1 MSDDPAL
8 DLSRPEFW
16 DVGKV
21 DAELRRVYDI
31 CAGCR
36 RCLPLC
42 PSFKVLFDRLDV
54 EAIDGDVEK
63 LPASDVKEVVDLCYQ
78 CKLCF
83 NHCPYTPP
91 HRWAVDFPRLML
103 RARAAEARRSG
114 VTWQDRMLGNAD
126 LVGKL
131 GSLTAPL
138 SNWMNEWSVHRAF
151 MQSVT
156 GIHRARRL
164 PKFYRPTFSSW
175 FKSTAKPASAEG
187 GRTTTRKVA
196 LFATCTVEYNA
207 PAIGRAAVRVL
218 ERNGVDVTVPE
229 QQCCGMP
236 YLDGGAVDQC
246 RALVRANVRTLADAV
261 REGRQI
267 VSPGPTCSYML
278 KQEYPWLEDSD
289 DARLVATNTRD
300 LFEYLARLHADGAL
314 DTRFT
319 KPVGEVTYHVPCHL
333 RAQNIGTKSAD
344 VLRAIPG
351 TTVNVVE
358 RCSAVDGTWGF
369 KTQYFDLSMTLAQP
383 LFDAVRAGGQATVA
397 TDCPLAA
404 LQISQGTGTE
414 PRHPIQVLAQAYGFD
429 ES

>member
-1 MSDDPAL
+1 MSEDPAL
-8 DLSRPEFW
+8 DLNRPEFW
-16 DVGKV
+16 DLGRV

-42 PSFKVLFDRLDV
+42 PSFKVMFDRLDV
-54 EAIDGDVEK
+54 DAVDGDVEK
-63 LPASDVKEVVDLCYQ
+63 LPVSDVKEVVDLCYQ

-114 VTWQDRMLGNAD
+114 VTFQDRILGNTD

-138 SNWMNEWSVHRAF
+138 SNWMNELGVHRAF
-151 MQSVT
+151 MQAVA

-164 PKFYRPTFSSW
+164 PKFHRPTFSSW
-175 FKSTAKPASAEG
+175 FRSTAKPAAAEG
-187 GRTTTRKVA
+187 GKTVTRKVA
-196 LFATCTVEYNA
+196 LFTTCTVEYNA

-218 ERNGVDVTVPE
+218 ERNGVDVSVPE
-229 QQCCGMP
+229 QRCCGMP
-236 YLDGGAVDQC
+236 YLDGGAVDEC
-246 RALVRANVRTLADAV
+246 RALIRDNVRTLAAAV
-261 REGRQI
+261 REGREI

-278 KQEYPWLEDSD
+278 KQEYPWLDGSE
-289 DARLVATNTRD
+289 DARLVAASTRD
-300 LFEYLARLHADGAL
+300 LFEYLARLQAAGAL

-319 KPVGEVTYHVPCHL
+319 RTVGAVTYHVPCHL
-333 RAQNIGTKSAD
+333 RAQNVGTRSAD

-351 TTVNVVE
+351 ASVTVIE

-369 KTQYFDLSMTLAQP
+369 KTQYFDLSMEVARP
-383 LFDAVRAGGQATVA
+383 LFDAVRAGGAATVA

-404 LQISQGTGTE
+404 LQIAQGTGTA
-414 PRHPIQVLAQAYGFD
+414 PQHPIQVLAQAYGLD
-429 ES
+429 DS

>member
-1 MSDDPAL
+1 MSENPAL
-8 DLSRPEFW
+8 DLNRAEFW

-21 DAELRRVYDI
+21 DGELRRVYDI

-151 MQSVT
+151 MQSVA

-207 PAIGRAAVRVL
+207 PVIGRAAVRVL

-383 LFDAVRAGGQATVA
+383 LFDAVRAGAQATVA

-414 PRHPIQVLAQAYGFD
+414 PRHPIQILAQAYGFD